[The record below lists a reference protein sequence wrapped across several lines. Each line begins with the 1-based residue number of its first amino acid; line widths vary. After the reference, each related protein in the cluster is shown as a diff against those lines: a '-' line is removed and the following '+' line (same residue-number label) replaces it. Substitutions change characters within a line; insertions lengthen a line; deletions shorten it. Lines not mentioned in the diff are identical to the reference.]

1 MNLKN
6 RVGIIGCGWLGL
18 PLAKSLI
25 KNNYI
30 VYGSTT
36 NKEKLGLLANE
47 NINPF
52 FLYIEKEGVLG
63 NITEFLENLDV
74 LIINIPPKNKNT
86 NEYSIKI
93 RHLSIAVKESNLKK
107 VLFISS
113 TGVYGTNQGKIDSYT
128 IPKPSSQNGTNL
140 LEAEKIIINNFSTTI
155 LRLGGL
161 IGPDRN
167 PTKVLSTKK
176 IVYNPNSPVNLIH
189 LTDCIGIIKCIIKKN
204 KWGKIYLG
212 VSPYHPS
219 RESYYNSQCIKLGLN
234 KINFSK
240 KSNQTYKEIT
250 DKKIAEE
257 LGYGFKNLN
266 LE

>member
-6 RVGIIGCGWLGL
+6 KVGIIGCGWLGL

-36 NKEKLGLLANE
+36 NKKKLGLLSNE

-52 FLYIEKEGVLG
+52 FLCLVEEGILG
-63 NITEFLENLDV
+63 NIKEFLENLDV
-74 LIINIPPKNKNT
+74 LIINVPPKNKNT
-86 NEYSIKI
+86 NEYSIII
-93 RHLSIAVKESNLKK
+93 RHLSVAVKESNLKK
-107 VLFISS
+107 VIFISS
-113 TGVYGTNQGKIDSYT
+113 TGVYGSNQGKIDSYT
-128 IPKPSSQNGTNL
+128 IPKPSSKNGTNL
-140 LEAEKIIINNFSTTI
+140 VEAEKIISNNFSTTI

-167 PTKVLSTKK
+167 PAKVLSSKK
-176 IVYNPNSPVNLIH
+176 IAYNPNSPVNLIH

-204 KWGKIYLG
+204 KWGKTYLG

-219 RESYYNSQCIKLGLN
+219 KESYYNSQCIKLGLN
-234 KINFSK
+234 KINFAK
-240 KSNQTYKEIT
+240 KSDQTYKEIT
-250 DKKIAEE
+250 DKNITEE
-257 LGYGFKNLN
+257 LGYNFKNLN